1 MKKMFVLFLSALP
14 FFACT
19 EKREEAKTA
28 ADPKDAVIENLLTR
42 RSIRKYTANQVER
55 GKIDTLM
62 KCAIYAPSA
71 LNKQPWEVRVIRNKE
86 LLTDI
91 NNRFLAIAKGKKLS
105 GSASRA
111 GEPGFSVFHSAPTLI
126 VMAKDKNNTGALLDI
141 GLLSENVMLAA
152 HALGLGTCPIGS
164 VVPIFND
171 PANADLLKTINLD
184 PAIHDVAIA
193 IALGY
198 PDETP
203 PVKERFAERVKIIE

>member
-91 NNRFLAIAKGKKLS
+91 NNRFLAF
-105 GSASRA
+105 A